1 MAQHRPCHQCGKP
14 RRQRGEDRGA
24 TGPEQLDHLG
34 VGVER
39 AGSNEQQVAHTL
51 LGKGAGLSVEQTQQ
65 ARDGAGAGPRA
76 QAIAAFAKALVETR
90 GHVATTALD
99 GFKAAG
105 LTEGDLLEVVL
116 NTAATTFTNYTN
128 NVARTDIDFPVV
140 ALAR

>member
-1 MAQHRPCHQCGKP
+1 M
-14 RRQRGEDRGA
+14 
-24 TGPEQLDHLG
+24 
-34 VGVER
+34 
-39 AGSNEQQVAHTL
+39 

-128 NVARTDIDFPVV
+128 NVPRTDIDFPVV